1 MGLQYTMMTN
11 TWVLQKVHGQTTKS
25 SFCCKK
31 MEIQECSSLY
41 KVYGK
46 YVSWKICND
55 FKMKFIFLLLRISF
69 VLHNFFLIVH
79 SACRNTS
86 KHQLLGLSVL
96 MHTCLRQSISI
107 YRIEL
112 KQLLDYWYQLQV
124 QEKGYKACNL
134 TNSTLITQFCF
145 TIRTQKMC
153 GCGIMLGC

>member
-55 FKMKFIFLLLRISF
+55 FKMKFIFLLRISF
-69 VLHNFFLIVH
+69 VLHNFFFWLFTLHVEIL
-79 SACRNTS
+79 ANTS
-86 KHQLLGLSVL
+86 SWVSQFWCIPVWDSQYPFTELNWNSYWITGTNCRFRRRATRHVIWPVPPLL
-96 MHTCLRQSISI
+96 H
-107 YRIEL
+107 
-112 KQLLDYWYQLQV
+112 
-124 QEKGYKACNL
+124 
-134 TNSTLITQFCF
+134 NSASL
-145 TIRTQKMC
+145 
-153 GCGIMLGC
+153 